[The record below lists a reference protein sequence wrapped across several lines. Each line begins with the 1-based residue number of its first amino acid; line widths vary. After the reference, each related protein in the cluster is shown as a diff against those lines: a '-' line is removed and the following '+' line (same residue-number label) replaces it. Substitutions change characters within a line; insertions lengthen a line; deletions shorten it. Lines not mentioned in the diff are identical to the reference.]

1 MSDSLCPADP
11 SIAPLRDG
19 EFWVF
24 AYGSLMWNP
33 GFAHEERV
41 PALLRGGHRA
51 LCIRSMHY
59 RGTPEVPGLVLGLD
73 RGGSCR
79 GVAFRVPRPEVE
91 ATYAYLTEREMVTR
105 VYTEQ
110 WRRLRLDDGREV
122 RALTYFADPHHP
134 QYIRLTSRE
143 EIVAYVLRAQGIKG
157 PCRDYVIATLEA
169 MAQIGIRDHS
179 LDWLSEALAAAAA
192 ASA

>member
-1 MSDSLCPADP
+1 MSDSLRPADP
-11 SIAPLRDG
+11 SIVLPRAASLAG

-33 GFAHEERV
+33 EFDFVERL

-51 LCIRSMHY
+51 LCIQSMNY

-79 GVAFRVPRPEVE
+79 GVGFRVAPEKAE
-91 ATYAYLTEREMVTR
+91 ATYAYLTEREMLTR

-110 WRRLRLDDGREV
+110 WRMLQLEDGRRV

-134 QYIRLTSRE
+134 QYIRLTAHE
-143 EIVAYVLRAQGIKG
+143 DILRRVKAAHGIKG
-157 PCRDYVIATLEA
+157 PCRDYVISTLNA
-169 MAQIGIRDHS
+169 MREIGIRDHA
-179 LDWLSEALAAAAA
+179 LDWLSSALAAD
-192 ASA
+192 

>member
-1 MSDSLCPADP
+1 MSDSLRPAHP
-11 SIAPLRDG
+11 SIAPLPAGDL
-19 EFWVF
+19 WVF

-33 GFAHEERV
+33 GFEHVEHI

-79 GVAFRVPRPEVE
+79 GVAFRVREDKAD

-110 WRRLRLDDGREV
+110 WRSLRLDDGRKV
-122 RALTYFADPHHP
+122 RALTYFADTTHP
-134 QYIRLTSRE
+134 QYIRLTARE
-143 EIVAYVLRAQGIKG
+143 EIVAHVLRAQGIKG
-157 PCRDYVIATLEA
+157 PCRDYVLSTLEA
-169 MAQIGIRDHS
+169 MRHIGIQDHA